1 MLIVLTAPPTLLL
14 SATMNE
20 LARHCLSNNNEPTKL
35 GDQLVGIDGVSLL
48 NARSKDQF
56 PGVSEAEAAVA
67 KNPLLFVQQRVSNK
81 QQRPITL
88 RFQRS
93 T

>member
-1 MLIVLTAPPTLLL
+1 
-14 SATMNE
+14 MNE
-20 LARHCLSNNNEPTKL
+20 LARHCLFNEPTKL